1 MLLADTMAIF
11 FVIIGLLITFPSLWL
26 FCEAL
31 FPAWVDESSSAVKH
45 GFIKSLLCGIPV
57 VLAAVFIVAI
67 LGKLPGSVGQ
77 IAGILS
83 FCLLML
89 FAQLGVAGFARVLG
103 MRLKNSEKDTT
114 IRVTLRG
121 GAVLV
126 LTFLLPILGWF
137 LILPGSIVIGAGS
150 SIRVF
155 CSRIRATMR
164 SSKKAKAPAVVLSGS
179 EAGLQEP

>member
-26 FCEAL
+26 FCAAL
-31 FPAWVDESSSAVKH
+31 FPVWVDESSNAVKN

-89 FAQLGVAGFARVLG
+89 FAQLGVAGFARILG
-103 MRLKNSEKDTT
+103 SRLKASDNDTT

-121 GAVLV
+121 GLVLV

-155 CSRIRATMR
+155 CARIRTALR
-164 SSKKAKAPAVVLSGS
+164 SSKKTKQSVVL
-179 EAGLQEP
+179 AGPETSLQEP